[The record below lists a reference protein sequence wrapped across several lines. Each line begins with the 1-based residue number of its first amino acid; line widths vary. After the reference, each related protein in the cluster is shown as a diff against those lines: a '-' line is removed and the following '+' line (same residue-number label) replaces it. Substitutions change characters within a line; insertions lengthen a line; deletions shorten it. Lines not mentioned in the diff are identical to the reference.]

1 MATQFTM
8 PSLLKT
14 SSRQFEVAA
23 LALHLLGG
31 ARRAVDTEDIAI
43 KCHQLS
49 PELFAWRKYPDQVN
63 LELVRVSLSDAKKA
77 KNGILVAGSGRDG
90 WRLTPNGV
98 ARLSAKHA
106 ENDGAVAVG
115 KSDTTR
121 RSAGSIDTVR
131 KAREEL
137 RIQNSA
143 AWAIW
148 KAEQRIDV
156 EEARKLLRID
166 SYTSLKLIDVKV
178 ARLMAVFPTNSKVG
192 KFIDAARQ
200 MLSFKGK
207 SDAE

>member
-1 MATQFTM
+1 MLHVS
-8 PSLLKT
+8 P
-14 SSRQFEVAA
+14 RQFEIAA
-23 LALHLLGG
+23 LALYLLGG
-31 ARRAVDTEDIAI
+31 AQRAVDTEDIAI
-43 KCHQLS
+43 KSYELS

-77 KNGILVAGSGRDG
+77 KNGVLVAGSGRDG

-98 ARLSAKHA
+98 ARLSAERV
-106 ENDGAVAVG
+106 ENDGAIAIG
-115 KSDTTR
+115 KSDATR

-137 RIQNSA
+137 RIENSA

-148 KAEQRIDV
+148 QAEERIDV
-156 EEARKLLRID
+156 DEARKLLRID
-166 SYTSLKLIDVKV
+166 SYTSSKLIDVKV
-178 ARLMAVFPTNSKVG
+178 ARLMAVFPPNSEVG

-200 MLSFKGK
+200 MLSFNGE